1 MESLQC
7 LEDTPDIT
15 ITNELCFP
23 SISQVVD
30 DILIVSK
37 HTNIYTIYIAS
48 DSQPNISE
56 LQQKLGSKVSPILLE
71 SCDNHVI
78 TQIKLYFLS
87 PERPQVDLAILGKS
101 DYFIGNCV
109 SSFSA
114 FVKRERDVFGKP
126 STFWGYKKLNTLKE
140 EL

>member
-7 LEDTPDIT
+7 LEDIPDIT

-30 DILIVSK
+30 DILTVSK

-48 DSQPNISE
+48 DSKPNISE
-56 LQQKLGSKVSPILLE
+56 LEQKLGSKVSPILLE

-78 TQIKLYFLS
+78 T
-87 PERPQVDLAILGKS
+87 D
-101 DYFIGNCV
+101 
-109 SSFSA
+109 
-114 FVKRERDVFGKP
+114 
-126 STFWGYKKLNTLKE
+126 
-140 EL
+140 

>member
-1 MESLQC
+1 MGLQSIMEC

-15 ITNELCFP
+15 VTNELCFP

-78 TQIKLYFLS
+78 T
-87 PERPQVDLAILGKS
+87 
-101 DYFIGNCV
+101 
-109 SSFSA
+109 
-114 FVKRERDVFGKP
+114 
-126 STFWGYKKLNTLKE
+126 
-140 EL
+140 